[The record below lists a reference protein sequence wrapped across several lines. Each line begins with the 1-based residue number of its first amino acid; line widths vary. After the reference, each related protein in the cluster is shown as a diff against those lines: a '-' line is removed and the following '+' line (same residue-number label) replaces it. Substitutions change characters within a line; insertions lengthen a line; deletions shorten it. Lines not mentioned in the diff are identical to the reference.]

1 MTTAE
6 IIEMEEKYIAP
17 TYTRPP
23 IVLDRGAG
31 VYLYDLEN
39 NRYLDFIGGIAV
51 NSLGHGVPEIVG
63 AIAQQTAKLIHG
75 SNLYHTTPH
84 VLLAQLL
91 VEHAF
96 PSKIFFC
103 NSGSESIEAALK
115 FTRKWAFGIGGEDK
129 HEIISFEH
137 SFHGRTYGA
146 ISATAQ
152 PKYHEGFKPMVPG
165 MVYLPFNDIDA
176 LDQAVSK
183 ERTATVIIEPVQGE
197 GGVNTVQGEFLKHL
211 RMLCDERQVALIFDE
226 IQCGLCRTG
235 KFFAYQHHG
244 IEPDVMTLAKP
255 LAGGLPIGAVMMK
268 PHIAEALKPGMHGS
282 TFGANPVAC
291 HTALAVVQKM
301 ITENIAEQA
310 RKAGEAL
317 TDGLHV
323 LQTKHKDIKE
333 VRGSGLL
340 IGIEFEDKV
349 DGIVAACR
357 KKGMLVGSAGEKVL
371 RWAPPLVIE
380 QSHIDE
386 ALHILEEVLV
396 ARGI

>member
-1 MTTAE
+1 
-6 IIEMEEKYIAP
+6 
-17 TYTRPP
+17 
-23 IVLDRGAG
+23 
-31 VYLYDLEN
+31 
-39 NRYLDFIGGIAV
+39 
-51 NSLGHGVPEIVG
+51 
-63 AIAQQTAKLIHG
+63 
-75 SNLYHTTPH
+75 
-84 VLLAQLL
+84 
-91 VEHAF
+91 
-96 PSKIFFC
+96 
-103 NSGSESIEAALK
+103 
-115 FTRKWAFGIGGEDK
+115 
-129 HEIISFEH
+129 
-137 SFHGRTYGA
+137 
-146 ISATAQ
+146 
-152 PKYHEGFKPMVPG
+152 
-165 MVYLPFNDIDA
+165 
-176 LDQAVSK
+176 
-183 ERTATVIIEPVQGE
+183 
-197 GGVNTVQGEFLKHL
+197 
-211 RMLCDERQVALIFDE
+211 
-226 IQCGLCRTG
+226 
-235 KFFAYQHHG
+235 
-244 IEPDVMTLAKP
+244 MTLAKP

-357 KKGMLVGSAGEKVL
+357 EKGMLVGSAGEKVL

-386 ALHILEEVLV
+386 ALHILDEVLV